1 PKLDDAAYYIDK
13 LSEIIVDSELKSI
26 KIIRM
31 EVPCCS
37 GLVRIAKAAVEKS
50 GRGIPVTETVIGI
63 RGAIGE
69 ERLV

>member
-1 PKLDDAAYYIDK
+1 
-13 LSEIIVDSELKSI
+13 
-26 KIIRM
+26 
-31 EVPCCS
+31 VPCCS